1 MTTRLVFA
9 EDDTALAGLLKDY
22 LERHDFQVTVVHDG
36 AHVMEVV
43 QQEAP
48 DAVLLD
54 IMLPNVDGLTLCQ
67 NLRTWY
73 QKPIILFTANDSEI
87 KHILGLELG
96 ANDYIVKTTSPSIL
110 LARLHSQLR
119 QYQPTQSTTVPSN
132 SLIRIGQLTIDKTNR
147 TVLIG
152 SDNINLS
159 SSDFDMLWLL
169 ACHAGEIL
177 TRDQLLRAT
186 RNIDY
191 DGLDRS
197 IDIAISRLR
206 KKLLDDADEPAR
218 IKTIRNK
225 GYLLSPSGW
234 N

>member
-1 MTTRLVFA
+1 M
-9 EDDTALAGLLKDY
+9 
-22 LERHDFQVTVVHDG
+22 
-36 AHVMEVV
+36 
-43 QQEAP
+43 
-48 DAVLLD
+48 
-54 IMLPNVDGLTLCQ
+54 
-67 NLRTWY
+67 
-73 QKPIILFTANDSEI
+73 
-87 KHILGLELG
+87 
-96 ANDYIVKTTSPSIL
+96 
-110 LARLHSQLR
+110 
-119 QYQPTQSTTVPSN
+119 
-132 SLIRIGQLTIDKTNR
+132 IRIGQLTIDKTNR

>member
-1 MTTRLVFA
+1 M
-9 EDDTALAGLLKDY
+9 
-22 LERHDFQVTVVHDG
+22 
-36 AHVMEVV
+36 
-43 QQEAP
+43 
-48 DAVLLD
+48 
-54 IMLPNVDGLTLCQ
+54 
-67 NLRTWY
+67 
-73 QKPIILFTANDSEI
+73 
-87 KHILGLELG
+87 
-96 ANDYIVKTTSPSIL
+96 
-110 LARLHSQLR
+110 R